1 MNELSIASVEAL
13 LKRTKSR
20 RLQYLCRGYL
30 RFGEGVMVGR
40 DLDALRKAIAKV
52 TR

>member
-1 MNELSIASVEAL
+1 VSELSNTSVEAL

-30 RFGEGVMVGR
+30 QFGEDVMAGR
-40 DLDALRKAIAKV
+40 DLDEIKKAIAKV